1 MNHKPIVVVCS
12 LVHQLSYHRS
22 AINPVNSHFLLNKAP
37 FPQRFPFTG
46 APSLVDFSSG
56 TNRRYQNI
64 PAQRSGHGKISAAV
78 SGLVVFICICIGG
91 AVACLCVPHTPL
103 SGTIYKI
110 SGTIFKTPGTI
121 IYIYNFKNYI

>member
-1 MNHKPIVVVCS
+1 MNPKPIVVVCS

-22 AINPVNSHFLLNKAP
+22 AINLVNSHFLLNKAP

-46 APSLVDFSSG
+46 APLWSTSH
-56 TNRRYQNI
+56 Q
-64 PAQRSGHGKISAAV
+64 AQIVAIAAV

-103 SGTIYKI
+103 SGNIYKI
-110 SGTIFKTPGTI
+110 SGTIFKMPGTI
-121 IYIYNFKNYI
+121 IYIYIYNFKNYI